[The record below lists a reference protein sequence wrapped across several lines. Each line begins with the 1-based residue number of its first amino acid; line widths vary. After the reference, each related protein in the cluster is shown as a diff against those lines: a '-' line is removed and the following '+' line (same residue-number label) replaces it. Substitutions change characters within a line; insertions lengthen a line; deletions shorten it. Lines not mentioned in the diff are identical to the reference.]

1 MPDPTAAFAD
11 YEREAT
17 AALAAAASPEDL
29 EAARIEFLGKK
40 QGRLRDLQK
49 SLGSVPKEDKPAV
62 GKAFNEVKTRV
73 QAALDARQAELE
85 SGSAGPAADA
95 LDVTLPGRPPHAVG
109 AVHPLTR
116 TIAEFK
122 GILGRLGFTAVDGP
136 EVEDERH
143 NFNALNIPDDHPARD
158 PLENFYLSA
167 ASVGKGDGP
176 LLLRSQTSTVQ
187 IRVMEHTLP
196 PVRVISIGRVYRPD
210 TIDATH
216 HCQFHQMEGLMVGE
230 GVTMAHL
237 KTVLTLFCRAYLGEG
252 TKVRF
257 RPSFFPFTEPS
268 VEADALWHGAGTG
281 DGGAGGPLAGT
292 GRGRD
297 GRPERLG
304 GRRLRPRA
312 GQRLR
317 VRLRHGALLHDAAR
331 HQRYPSAD
339 RKRCPVPTAVR
350 VNPVGSAVRTVRER
364 MTPRGG
370 PRSGPYAF
378 SRSATFNSPSQNLQQ
393 TSCPRY
399 RVPTR
404 ISC

>member
-1 MPDPTAAFAD
+1 MSDPTAAFAD

-17 AALAAAASPEDL
+17 AALAAAATPDDL

-85 SGSAGPAADA
+85 SARAGAAVDA
-95 LDVTLPGRPPHAVG
+95 LDVTLPGRAPHRIG

-167 ASVGKGDGP
+167 ASVGKGEGP

-187 IRVMEHTLP
+187 IRVMEQTPP

-281 DGGAGGPLAGT
+281 DGGAE
-292 GRGRD
+292 GRWL
-297 GRPERLG
+297 ELG
-304 GRRLRPRA
+304 GA
-312 GQRLR
+312 GMVDPNVLEAVGYDPEKVSGFAFGFGMERFCMM
-317 VRLRHGALLHDAAR
+317 RHGISDIRLLTEND
-331 HQRYPSAD
+331 
-339 RKRCPVPTAVR
+339 VR
-350 VNPVGSAVRTVRER
+350 FLRQFG
-364 MTPRGG
+364 
-370 PRSGPYAF
+370 
-378 SRSATFNSPSQNLQQ
+378 
-393 TSCPRY
+393 
-399 RVPTR
+399 
-404 ISC
+404 

>member
-1 MPDPTAAFAD
+1 MPDPTAAFAE

-17 AALAAAASPEDL
+17 HALAAAATPADL
-29 EAARIEFLGKK
+29 EAARVEFLGKK

-49 SLGSVPKEDKPAV
+49 SLGSVPKAEKPAV

-73 QAALDARQAELE
+73 QAALEARQTELE
-85 SGSAGPAADA
+85 AATAGPIADA

-122 GILGRLGFTAVDGP
+122 GILGRLGFAAVDGP

-167 ASVGKGDGP
+167 ASVGKGAGP

-187 IRVMEHTLP
+187 IRVMERTPP

-281 DGGAGGPLAGT
+281 DGGEEGRWLELGGAGMVDPNVLEAVGY
-292 GRGRD
+292 D
-297 GRPERLG
+297 PERVSG
-304 GRRLRPRA
+304 FAFGFGMERFCMM
-312 GQRLR
+312 
-317 VRLRHGALLHDAAR
+317 RHGIADIRLLTEND
-331 HQRYPSAD
+331 
-339 RKRCPVPTAVR
+339 VR
-350 VNPVGSAVRTVRER
+350 FLRQFG
-364 MTPRGG
+364 
-370 PRSGPYAF
+370 
-378 SRSATFNSPSQNLQQ
+378 
-393 TSCPRY
+393 
-399 RVPTR
+399 
-404 ISC
+404 